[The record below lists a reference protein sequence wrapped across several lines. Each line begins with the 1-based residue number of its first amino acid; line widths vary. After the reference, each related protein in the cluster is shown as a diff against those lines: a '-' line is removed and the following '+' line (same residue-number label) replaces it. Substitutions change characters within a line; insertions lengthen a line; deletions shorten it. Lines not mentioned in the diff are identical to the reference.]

1 MSKKEKNN
9 ELEAAL
15 KRLEKSARKIVDT
28 RGYTKEVEKIKILSE
43 MIREQFINEGSSRTT
58 R

>member
-1 MSKKEKNN
+1 MSKRKNN

-28 RGYTKEVEKIKILSE
+28 RGYTKEVEKLRFYLK
-43 MIREQFINEGSSRTT
+43 
-58 R
+58 